1 MREELAGPEECA
13 DDVRDLREA
22 QRIIAALRRQV
33 SELEEMSRPL
43 ANEFR
48 ILLDDQHAQML
59 ETLYRLGE
67 LVEDQDV
74 EWDVDEVF
82 AELVLTAIEIR
93 WDMVRL
99 EMESE
104 DRGPGGPN
112 LAA

>member
-1 MREELAGPEECA
+1 MGVESAGTEEYAE
-13 DDVRDLREA
+13 DVTDLREA

-33 SELEEMSRPL
+33 SEMEEMATPP
-43 ANEFR
+43 ANEFTVV
-48 ILLDDQHAQML
+48 LDDQHAEML

-67 LVEDQDV
+67 LVEDQDA

-99 EMESE
+99 KMESE
-104 DRGPGGPN
+104 DRGPGGPT